1 MADMKKK
8 LENEAGVIEGYEES
22 RKKNQ
27 REIEALQMRIEQL
40 LAENDK
46 LNKSKKKLQS
56 EVRSL
61 MVSSVI
67 VMFDIQVQEDDVLW
81 LSLQDPLAAVG

>member
-8 LENEAGVIEGYEES
+8 LESEAGLVEGYEETK
-22 RKKNQ
+22 KKNQ
-27 REIEALQMRIEQL
+27 REIEALQLRIEQL

-56 EVRSL
+56 EVGL
-61 MVSSVI
+61 V
-67 VMFDIQVQEDDVLW
+67 
-81 LSLQDPLAAVG
+81 